1 MTKRVEPELMEEGI
15 LSLNDDCLL
24 YLWQNFILDPTD
36 DGKTKFITVKHIG
49 SCVHSELSD
58 PFLSSTKGGLN
69 DALLLLSR
77 DDVTLSN
84 SKTYYDS
91 RWWLPALVCKKFY
104 AMFRYVDNRHKN
116 KPELKFGWV
125 WYVVEGHYD
134 LSDLQPGDFKTKK
147 DTLGLFRTMSTLNK
161 YFYNSYLECHAE
173 RSIMIMV
180 TAHNFSGFTRS
191 YLFVFHENSAMHLD
205 VYFSSAGK
213 GYKILAMKHLF
224 WEDGMI
230 RVQSMLHLYKIAV
243 DKLLLEREVPGVI
256 FDTTLTYKECTKYG
270 IPEKA
275 RNMFIYGDVNDV
287 PDDE

>member
-24 YLWQNFILDPTD
+24 YIWRNFILDPTD

-49 SCVHSELSD
+49 SCVHRELSD
-58 PFLSSTKGGLN
+58 PMLKNVKGGLD

-77 DDVTLSN
+77 NDVALSN
-84 SKTYYDS
+84 AKTYYDS

-104 AMFRYVDNRHKN
+104 AMFRYIDSRHKN

-125 WYVVEGHYD
+125 HYIVEGK
-134 LSDLQPGDFKTKK
+134 LNLANINPEDFQTKR
-147 DTLGLFRTMSTLNK
+147 DTLGLFRTMSTFNK
-161 YFYNSYLECHAE
+161 YCDGIFCPESFDVD

-180 TAHNFSGFTRS
+180 TAHNFNGFTRS
-191 YLFVFHENSAMHLD
+191 YLFDFYGDVISMSLN
-205 VYFSSAGK
+205 VYFSSVGK
-213 GYKILAMKHLF
+213 GYKILDMRHTF
-224 WEDGMI
+224 WEDGMN

-256 FDTTLTYKECTKYG
+256 FDTTLTYHECTKYG
-270 IPEKA
+270 MPEKA
-275 RNMFIYGDVNDV
+275 KTMFIYGDV
-287 PDDE
+287 DE

>member
-36 DGKTKFITVKHIG
+36 DGKTKFITVQHIG
-49 SCVHSELSD
+49 SCVHQELSD
-58 PFLSSTKGGLN
+58 PFLKNTKGGLA

-77 DDVTLSN
+77 DDITLSN
-84 SKTYYDS
+84 AKTYYNS

-125 WYVVEGHYD
+125 WYVVEGQID
-134 LSDLQPGDFKTKK
+134 LSQLQPEDFKTKK
-147 DTLGLFRTMSTLNK
+147 DTIGLFRTMSTLKK
-161 YFYNSYLECHAE
+161 YFYNSYLERRAE

-180 TAHNFSGFTRS
+180 TAHNFHGFTRS
-191 YLFVFHENSAMHLD
+191 YLFVFNEQTAMHLD
-205 VYFSSAGK
+205 VYFASAGK
-213 GYKILAMKHLF
+213 GYKILHMRHTF
-224 WEDGMI
+224 WEDKMN
-230 RVQSMLHLYKIAV
+230 RVQSILHLYKIAV

-256 FDTTLTYKECTKYG
+256 FDTTLTYQECTKYG
-270 IPEKA
+270 MPEKA
-275 RNMFIYGDVNDV
+275 KTIGLFTGM
-287 PDDE
+287 